1 MSQGLDEVNRAIRIL
16 VGRNA
21 TLHQRLYEAAKVFAD
36 AAHGPYRW
44 PKRLANQA
52 EELSGRLTAKGNI
65 AGTVNSMDAADA
77 REAAEEMF
85 ELATA
90 LNVATSTHVPAP
102 LRLSVGKGTHRRL
115 DVAGASG

>member
-36 AAHGPYRW
+36 ASHGPYQW

-52 EELSGRLTAKGNI
+52 DELSGRLTAKGNI
-65 AGTVNSMDAADA
+65 AGTVNSMDATDA
-77 REAAEEMF
+77 REVAEEML

-90 LNVATSTHVPAP
+90 LNVATVTYVPAP
-102 LRLSVGKGTHRRL
+102 MKLPIGTGSRRRL
-115 DVAGASG
+115 DVAGASS

>member
-36 AAHGPYRW
+36 ASHGPYQW
-44 PKRLANQA
+44 PKRLADRA
-52 EELSGRLTAKGNI
+52 DEISGRLTAKGNV
-65 AGTVNSMDAADA
+65 AGTVNNMDTADA
-77 REAAEEMF
+77 REVAEDML

-90 LNVATSTHVPAP
+90 LNVAASTRVPAP
-102 LRLSVGKGTHRRL
+102 LKLPAGKGTRTRL
-115 DVAGASG
+115 DVAGVSG